1 MEENTDASESDAA
14 EPDPFSEPSRAPLGL
29 VRRSSVPS
37 PARHQH
43 PRRWPGSSPAGL
55 AILVAFLIAA
65 FGLAAMPAR
74 ADALER
80 VRRTGR
86 LLYGSDMEGGGPYA
100 YPDPGSPRGVTGFE
114 VELMRLLAQDLGAV
128 PVFSQGQWDKLLQ
141 VMDAGRIDLV
151 INGYEWTE
159 QRARDYLA
167 TRPYYVYQ
175 LQLMVPRGSAV
186 RCWADLKRPK
196 PGGGRWSVGV
206 LVGSA
211 AETFA
216 GEQGGSNVEVVRFDG
231 ATDAMTAV
239 QNRQYDVTLQDL
251 PA

>member
-1 MEENTDASESDAA
+1 MT
-14 EPDPFSEPSRAPLGL
+14 
-29 VRRSSVPS
+29 
-37 PARHQH
+37 
-43 PRRWPGSSPAGL
+43 
-55 AILVAFLIAA
+55 
-65 FGLAAMPAR
+65 
-74 ADALER
+74 
-80 VRRTGR
+80 
-86 LLYGSDMEGGGPYA
+86 
-100 YPDPGSPRGVTGFE
+100 
-114 VELMRLLAQDLGAV
+114 LLARDLGAT
-128 PVFSQGQWDKLLQ
+128 PVFSQGPWDKLLQ

-216 GEQGGSNVEVVRFDG
+216 SEQGGSSVEVVRFDG

-239 QNRQYDVTLQDL
+239 QNGQYDVTLQDV
-251 PA
+251 PAARFYAARFPGLESVGPPESHGDYVIFVRKQDAALR